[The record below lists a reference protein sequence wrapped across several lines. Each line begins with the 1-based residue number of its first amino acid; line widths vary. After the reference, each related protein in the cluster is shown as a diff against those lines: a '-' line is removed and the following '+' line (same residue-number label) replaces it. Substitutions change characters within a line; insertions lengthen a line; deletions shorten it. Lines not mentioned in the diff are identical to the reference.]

1 MKNYGFIF
9 YIGLFTLLQTSL
21 LTANET
27 LAATDNPLLKYV
39 PAETVF
45 FSGNTQLIR
54 MDDYPFFSFK
64 PSVDIPMSQSE
75 RKALGKELSFLY
87 ELYLDLAATVVQ
99 GNAVIRTHYG
109 LPQNIAVVLYGIG
122 ISPVLKITL
131 ADEQAFL
138 NVINQAEKKSGFQHQ
153 PGNLGSVKYRAY
165 PMGDKHQL
173 IISIQS
179 ADAGQ
184 KTATIALLSNTVG
197 ESQKQLVFGLTQPE
211 QSIKTKVK
219 TIQQEN
225 QYLPLLVSFLDFKE
239 LVRSLFKVKS
249 KTNSKVKSKTTSKT
263 QPAENPWVE
272 LFADQDQFFAQLQA
286 SDCET
291 DVMKLA
297 QDMPL
302 FIAGYKKYQVQEQRI
317 IMNLEALLEIK
328 NQNVKTELKR
338 FRGFIPDHVRHGV
351 QDNILAFGLGVNL
364 SQISP
369 FFVYVSKA
377 FRETTFQCQQ
387 LKEIQK
393 NIAEFNPLMLAMVT
407 GIVDGVQGISFA
419 LQDFRASNTEQT
431 PQGQSSNKKSSY
443 AETAKKFE
451 LSALIS
457 LSADNPLKVWQM
469 MAAFVPQAAQLTPA
483 EKPQKLKLP
492 ELDAIGLEIFI
503 AIKGQHLVLYT
514 GKQAEV
520 VSNNL
525 INEKMITNGFFQET
539 VNYTELTRAMKELR
553 QVIASHLASQQ
564 GNQQTL
570 PAEACIYFDE
580 TIAVLSRFSG
590 FIDYQNDF
598 VSKGWLNVLNADIE
612 FKPILTTAYQL
623 AGKYQ
628 TYSMQDGCQLLKDGL
643 EEVLEDGTGFYQQ
656 YSDDGQCFIFET
668 RYRWTHRGAQLDL
681 QYVSEHRR
689 PEGIC
694 SNEFEAWTVPE
705 AEYINDSCQ
714 LRTEPEGDFA
724 CLYQWDGVL
733 NKAVYKR
740 L

>member
-9 YIGLFTLLQTSL
+9 FIGLFALLLTTL
-21 LTANET
+21 LTANEK
-27 LAATDNPLLKYV
+27 LSVMDNPLLKYV
-39 PAETVF
+39 PAETLF
-45 FSGNTQLIR
+45 FSGNTQLINI
-54 MDDYPFFSFK
+54 DDYPFVSFK
-64 PSVDIPMSQSE
+64 PFVDITMSQSE
-75 RKALGKELSFLY
+75 RKALDKEHSFLY
-87 ELYLDLAATVVQ
+87 ELYLDLAATAVQ
-99 GNAVIRTHYG
+99 GNSVIRTHYG
-109 LPQNIAVVLYGIG
+109 LPQNLAAVFYGIG

-138 NVINQAEKKSGFQHQ
+138 NVLNQAEKKSGFHHQ
-153 PGNLGSVKYRAY
+153 QGNLDGLKYRSY

-184 KTATIALLSNTVG
+184 KAATIALLSNTAAKT
-197 ESQKQLVFGLTQPE
+197 QKQSVFGLIVPE

-225 QYLPLLVSFLDFKE
+225 QYLPLSVSFLDFKE
-239 LVRSLFKVKS
+239 LVRSLFKA
-249 KTNSKVKSKTTSKT
+249 NSK
-263 QPAENPWVE
+263 PANQLEENPWVE
-272 LFADQDQFFAQLQA
+272 LFGDQDQFFTQLQA

-291 DVMKLA
+291 DVMNLA

-302 FIAGYKKYQVQEQRI
+302 FIAGYKKYQVQKQRMI
-317 IMNLEALLEIK
+317 IDFEALLEIK
-328 NQNVKTELKR
+328 NQNVKTELSR
-338 FRGFIPDHVRHGV
+338 FRGFIPDHVRHGAR
-351 QDNILAFGLGVNL
+351 DNILTFGLGVNL

-369 FFVYVSKA
+369 FYVYLSKV

-387 LKEIQK
+387 LKEMQK
-393 NIAEFNPLMLAMVT
+393 SIAEFNPLMLAMVT
-407 GIVDGVQGISFA
+407 GVVDGVKGISFA
-419 LQDFRASNTEQT
+419 LQDFRSGNTEQT
-431 PQGQSSNKKSSY
+431 TKGQSSNKNVSDTN
-443 AETAKKFE
+443 TAKKFE

-457 LSADNPLKVWQM
+457 LSADNPLNVWQM
-469 MAAFVPQAAQLTPA
+469 MAAFIPEAALLTPA
-483 EKPQKLKLP
+483 EKPQKLNFP
-492 ELDAIGLEIFI
+492 ELEAMGLEIFV
-503 AIKGQHLVLYT
+503 ATKGQHLVLYT
-514 GKQAEV
+514 GKQAET

-525 INEKMITNGFFQET
+525 LNEKMLTNGFFQET
-539 VNYTELTRAMKELR
+539 LNYTELTRAMKELR
-553 QVIASHLASQQ
+553 HVIASPLSSQEKK
-564 GNQQTL
+564 QQTL

-612 FKPILTTAYQL
+612 LKPMLKTDYKL

-628 TYSMQDGCQLLKDGL
+628 TYYMQDGCQLVKGGL

-656 YSDDGQCFIFET
+656 YSDDGKCFIFET
-668 RYRWTHRGAQLDL
+668 RYRWTHNGEQLDL
-681 QYVSEHRR
+681 QYVSEHSR

-694 SNEFEAWTVPE
+694 SNEFAAWAVPE

-714 LRTEPEGDFA
+714 LRTEPKGEFA
-724 CLYQWDGVL
+724 CLYQWDGIL

-740 L
+740 I